1 MFLQENI
8 KLAQQVDAALF
19 LHSLGLATVFLF
31 AWQLRKA
38 AVTRTKLKAIPTV
51 GSSGIIWSWID
62 AFRFVFHAK
71 EIIEEGHRMH
81 YGSAFKVSL
90 FDRWMIVVS
99 GSEKINDIRKAS
111 PEQLSSKEAGGE
123 QLQIDYTVGRRFN
136 GDSYHTDVIRS
147 ALTRNIGACFADVQ
161 DEIQAAFKDNIPM
174 TEDWI
179 EVPAYTTMLQIV
191 CRASNRMF
199 VGLPLCRNPDYI
211 KLNINYTINV
221 MACAHVIR
229 LFPSVLRP
237 IMGSIFTPRRHAAA
251 KMEKFL
257 GRTIRERLHQGD
269 VHGKNWPG
277 KPNDLLSWLIDATE
291 GHSERRTVQDL
302 IVRMLGL
309 NFAAIHTTSMT
320 VTAALFA
327 LAAHS
332 EYIQILRDEVE
343 TAIAGEGMTK
353 AAMGKMNKLDS
364 FVKETQRLYG
374 GVGVFGMLRLVKK
387 DFVFSDGTV
396 FPAGNQ
402 IAVASYS
409 THTDEE
415 NYEDPL
421 EFKPWRFSDKRKE
434 DGEGIR
440 HQMVTTSLD
449 YLLFGGGRPACPG
462 RFFAVNELKALMAY
476 VLLNFD
482 VKMDKVPETR
492 WFLSDR
498 FTNQSSKVLFRKRA
512 PLVKV

>member
-1 MFLQENI
+1 MALQENI
-8 KLAQQVDAALF
+8 NLAQQVDIAL
-19 LHSLGLATVFLF
+19 LLRSLGLATVFLF

-38 AVTRTKLKAIPTV
+38 VVTRTKLRAIPTV
-51 GSSGIIWSWID
+51 GSSGIISSWRD

-71 EIIEEGHRMH
+71 EIIEEGHRLH
-81 YGSAFKVSL
+81 YGSAFKVPL
-90 FDRWMIVVS
+90 LDKWMVVVS
-99 GSEKINDIRKAS
+99 GSEKINDIRRAPS
-111 PEQLSSKEAGGE
+111 EQLSSKDAGGDIL
-123 QLQIDYTVGRRFN
+123 QLDYTVGRRFN
-136 GDSYHTDVIRS
+136 EDSYHADVVRS
-147 ALTRNIGACFADVQ
+147 SLTRNIGACFADVQ

-179 EVPAYTTMLQIV
+179 EVPAYTTILQIV

-199 VGLPLCRNPDYI
+199 VGLPLCRNRDYI
-211 KLNINYTINV
+211 KLNINYTVNV
-221 MACAHVIR
+221 MACAHIIR
-229 LFPSVLRP
+229 LFPSILKP
-237 IMGSIFTPRRHAAA
+237 IVGSIFTPRRHAAA
-251 KMEKFL
+251 KMENFL
-257 GRTIRERLHQGD
+257 GQTIRERLHQDD
-269 VHGKNWPG
+269 VHGKDWPG

-291 GHSERRTVQDL
+291 GHSERRTVQDF

-309 NFAAIHTTSMT
+309 NFAAIHTTSMSF
-320 VTAALFA
+320 TAALYA

-332 EYIQILRDEVE
+332 EHVQILRDEVE
-343 TAIAGEGMTK
+343 TAIAGEGRTK

-364 FVKETQRLYG
+364 FVKEAQRLYG
-374 GVGVFGMLRLVKK
+374 GPGVFGMIRLVKK
-387 DFVFSDGTV
+387 DFVLSDGTV
-396 FPAGNQ
+396 VPAGNQ

-409 THTDEE
+409 THTDGE

-440 HQMVTTSLD
+440 HQMVTPSLD

-462 RFFAVNELKALMAY
+462 RFFAVNELKALMSY

-482 VKMDKVPETR
+482 VKMDKVPETG

-498 FTNQSSKVLFRKRA
+498 FPNQSSKVLFRKRA
-512 PLVKV
+512 PTVKV